1 MKTFVKNVLLFLTLM
16 IFVTMLFQSVGYSD
30 SKNDQSVT
38 QENIDMMEDQIS
50 NNNQVNDGYYD
61 SGEEALPKNKVNILS
76 SFINFLAELFTKAV
90 NFFIKLVMS
99 LISAFLS

>member
-30 SKNDQSVT
+30 SKNDQSIT
-38 QENIDMMEDQIS
+38 QENIDIMENQIG

-61 SGEEALPKNKVNILS
+61 SEEELPKNKVNVLS

-90 NFFIKLVMS
+90 NFFIKLIMS